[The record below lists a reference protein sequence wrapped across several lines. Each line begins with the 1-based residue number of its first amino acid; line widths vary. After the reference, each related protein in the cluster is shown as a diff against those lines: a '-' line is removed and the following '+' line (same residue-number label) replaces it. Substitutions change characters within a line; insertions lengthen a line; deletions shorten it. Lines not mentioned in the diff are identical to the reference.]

1 MSVVHRGRD
10 THLHQRTQAGVRTD
24 GQKVEGG
31 MDSSVLRG
39 PQHERGR
46 RKPTKSN
53 QVLELKMELRPVLEG
68 GPM

>member
-1 MSVVHRGRD
+1 
-10 THLHQRTQAGVRTD
+10 
-24 GQKVEGG
+24 

-39 PQHERGR
+39 PQHERER